1 MAQEHLRLMWRLFKI
16 NNYGKWTFWDMQPTI
31 QWEAKQ
37 KDGPRMKFEVKK
49 DEEEWI
55 PLDVAA
61 GSSSNSVVQIAEK

>member
-1 MAQEHLRLMWRLFKI
+1 MNILRYATHHPMRSK
-16 NNYGKWTFWDMQPTI
+16 K
-31 QWEAKQ
+31 K